1 LGGMM
6 SECNEIDLLEKE
18 VELDLRLAA
27 AAAARA
33 ASKARRSALRA
44 ELVSRLE
51 DYAGLL
57 FEAADQVR
65 KRSPRAEPPRHA
77 RNTHALGFARK
88 IAEQLRAGLASGS
101 RRH

>member
-1 LGGMM
+1 M
-6 SECNEIDLLEKE
+6 SERNDFDALEKE

-33 ASKARRSALRA
+33 ASRARRSDLRA

-57 FEAADQVR
+57 FEAAEQIC
-65 KRSPRAEPPRHA
+65 KRPPETEPPRRA

-88 IAEQLRAGLASGS
+88 IAEQLRAGLASGP